1 MTRSV
6 RSYMYPGLP
15 ILNSLQDLSNRTHLS
30 AGLLY
35 KLSKRNNFYYRVF
48 SIPKSSGEKREI
60 AEPARPVKAI
70 QSWILANI
78 LQQLPLLPQVTGFR
92 RGYNILVNASAH
104 QHNRYLLCL
113 DIDDFFPSIKY
124 PIVYTIYRKLGYN
137 EHISHVLTSLCTFK
151 GRLPQGGVTSPTLS
165 NLSCFRLD
173 RRISGY
179 SGSRNIMYTRYAD
192 DMTFSSMSWER
203 LVGLHK
209 MVRQIVEEE
218 GFSLN
223 KAKSRYMG
231 PKRRQKVT
239 GLVIGDNQVGIGRQA
254 ERRLRAT
261 IYNICQEESSAE
273 RDTALTSLQ
282 GYLSF
287 LFSVD
292 PIRYHRTAKYI
303 HRLSAN
309 FPDSDI
315 KDKLQVKTD

>member
-1 MTRSV
+1 MIGGV
-6 RSYMYPGLP
+6 RYYMYPGLP

-30 AGLLY
+30 TGLLFR
-35 KLSKRNNFYYRVF
+35 LSKRNNFYYRVF
-48 SIPKSSGEKREI
+48 PIPKSSGGEREI
-60 AEPARPVKAI
+60 AEPARPMKAI

-92 RGYNILVNASAH
+92 RYCNILDNARAH
-104 QHNRYLLCL
+104 EDNKYFLCL

-151 GRLPQGGVTSPTLS
+151 DRLPQGGVTSPALS
-165 NLSCFRLD
+165 NLACFRLD

-179 SGSRNIMYTRYAD
+179 CGSRNIMYTRYAD

-209 MVRQIVEEE
+209 MVRRIVEEE
-218 GFSLN
+218 NFTLN
-223 KAKSRYMG
+223 EAKSRYMG
-231 PKRRQKVT
+231 PKRRRKVT
-239 GLVIGDNQVGIGRQA
+239 GLVIGDNQTGIGRQA

-261 IYNICQEESSAE
+261 IYNICAKGKSTEL
-273 RDTALTSLQ
+273 DIALVKLQ

-287 LFSVD
+287 LYSVD
-292 PIRYHRTAKYI
+292 PIRYYRTAKYI
-303 HRLSAN
+303 YRLSAD
-309 FPDSDI
+309 FPDS
-315 KDKLQVKTD
+315 KLKEKIRVR